1 MRRRAIAIGAVGFAA
16 SALLL
21 VLAMADVERTTL
33 SFLAALAWLAGS
45 GGALAALL
53 HGQRMSLRGQVEILK
68 RLDRLPTARDL
79 RRLPK
84 LEDLERVSSTRDVE
98 HQVEAL
104 KRAVEA
110 GNEAIAANNKAI
122 AANSKTVEAG
132 TKAIAANN
140 KAVEAANNAMPPV
153 IRHAVS
159 EANEAMMWAIDAR
172 LVGISEQVVDRRD
185 DMAAD
190 EVS

>member
-84 LEDLERVSSTRDVE
+84 LEDLERLSSTRDRRTSSRSAQTGRRGGQRSDRGE
-98 HQVEAL
+98 QQGDRGEQQDGRGGHQGDRGEQQGG
-104 KRAVEA
+104 R
-110 GNEAIAANNKAI
+110 G
-122 AANSKTVEAG
+122 G
-132 TKAIAANN
+132 QQ
-140 KAVEAANNAMPPV
+140 
-153 IRHAVS
+153 RHAAGDSPRGQRS
-159 EANEAMMWAIDAR
+159 ERSND
-172 LVGISEQVVDRRD
+172 VGDRRPVGRD
-185 DMAAD
+185 LRTGRRPTRRHGR
-190 EVS
+190 